1 MDTTPEYIKMC
12 EKATEIQEHKEGM
25 GDYYCILW
33 GETEDN
39 FPYNEEGVKVVAREM
54 ADTYTEDEYEGLSYE
69 QILEKWVNFFLDK
82 TNEEWETEFFITEEF
97 TTATEKQQ
105 EYKENHSRLVRL
117 PRQDD
122 LQEMWAI
129 HEYGNER
136 ANNWTTFVL
145 DQFSYWVL
153 SGNAG
158 LSTLDISMEQL
169 WLAFVM
175 KELYGKVWN
184 GTDWIVK

>member
-12 EKATEIQEHKEGM
+12 DAAEEIHAISHLHQDRTDYWYCGNCLVSDRLHALEVHKTA
-25 GDYYCILW
+25 CKKWW
-33 GETEDN
+33 G
-39 FPYNEEGVKVVAREM
+39 V
-54 ADTYTEDEYEGLSYE
+54 
-69 QILEKWVNFFLDK
+69 W
-82 TNEEWETEFFITEEF
+82 
-97 TTATEKQQ
+97 
-105 EYKENHSRLVRL
+105 L
-117 PRQDD
+117 PQQDD

-153 SGNAG
+153 SGEAG
-158 LSTLDISMEQL
+158 LSTLDVSMEQL

-175 KELYGKVWN
+175 KELHNKVWN

>member
-1 MDTTPEYIKMC
+1 MDTSKQYVEMC
-12 EKATEIQEHKEGM
+12 EKATEIQSVHDITDYEHDIVYCRACEGVCHEDS
-25 GDYYCILW
+25 GYYFCC
-33 GETEDN
+33 GETD
-39 FPYNEEGVKVVAREM
+39 
-54 ADTYTEDEYEGLSYE
+54 GL
-69 QILEKWVNFFLDK
+69 W
-82 TNEEWETEFFITEEF
+82 
-97 TTATEKQQ
+97 
-105 EYKENHSRLVRL
+105 L
-117 PRQDD
+117 PQQDD

-175 KELYGKVWN
+175 KELHNKAWN
-184 GTDWIVK
+184 GTDWIKE